1 MRNLIAAST
10 LAVAALLAAPL
21 ATLAQNQPYCLKSG
35 PAPASCIFATMAQC
49 EQAKTG
55 ASDQCIRAP
64 AGGTTGAGG
73 TMQQPGATQRPV
85 PGDTPDANRPR

>member
-1 MRNLIAAST
+1 MRNLIAASAV
-10 LAVAALLAAPL
+10 AVAALLAAPL
-21 ATLAQNQPYCLKSG
+21 AASAQNQPFCLKSG
-35 PAPASCIFATMAQC
+35 ANPASCIFATMAAC

-73 TMQQPGATQRPV
+73 TMQQPGATQRP
-85 PGDTPDANRPR
+85 GDTPDANRPR